1 MVNKELNEQVGVG
14 YRMDGG
20 DATLTKSELAEY
32 GLKPE
37 GFRGAVIKGGKT
49 PDHVEQDVT
58 AGPLN
63 DVEDGSFA
71 KAVLIG
77 LQLRRNG
84 SPDLESL
91 KARRRH
97 KPGRTN
103 ANDPFHPVVY
113 MGTVDPVTVAERRAK
128 NKAARKRRVANARR
142 ARR

>member
-1 MVNKELNEQVGVG
+1 MVNDDTRDHIDN
-14 YRMDGG
+14 
-20 DATLTKSELAEY
+20 TLQLDR
-32 GLKPE
+32 P
-37 GFRGAVIKGGKT
+37 
-49 PDHVEQDVT
+49 EQDVT

-84 SPDLESL
+84 STDTVAGV
-91 KARRRH
+91 ARNRH

-113 MGTVDPVTVAERRAK
+113 MGTVDPVTVAVRRAK